1 MIFMWNWFCSVG
13 NAHMEPFWCSW
24 HFTVTIDVLIHYHIQ
39 LALAKFSNYTM
50 EPVKSGKKRC
60 SSSRSDDFSNQL
72 IIKDHVRRTQFTVN
86 WMVSKRIVVEFPVKG
101 SFDWKLSCNMLN
113 NSFFNCLDRLSYIRV
128 NHQSTDC
135 HCWNSFSR
143 ESSKSGLILWHNVE
157 STS

>member
-1 MIFMWNWFCSVG
+1 MIQENVGSSLQNQSGNDFYVKLILFSWKCSHG
-13 NAHMEPFWCSW
+13 TFLMFLT
-24 HFTVTIDVLIHYHIQ
+24 FY
-39 LALAKFSNYTM
+39 SNDWRTM

-86 WMVSKRIVVEFPVKG
+86 WMVSKEIVVEFPVKG